1 MIDRDPGLT
10 SNQLSERTP
19 QAFGIHLSKST
30 IRNYLNGKLITLR
43 KEHAIPATMNSD
55 ANKELW
61 RQYAARI
68 SEYMSE
74 GKMIV
79 WMDKTNINLFGGRS
93 HGCARVGD
101 RAVVN

>member
-1 MIDRDPGLT
+1 MFKRDPGLT
-10 SNQLSERTP
+10 LNQLSERTQ
-19 QAFGIHLSKST
+19 QAFRVHLSKSS
-30 IRNYLNGKLITLR
+30 IHNYLNGKLNPE
-43 KEHAIPATMNSD
+43 KAHAIPATMNSD